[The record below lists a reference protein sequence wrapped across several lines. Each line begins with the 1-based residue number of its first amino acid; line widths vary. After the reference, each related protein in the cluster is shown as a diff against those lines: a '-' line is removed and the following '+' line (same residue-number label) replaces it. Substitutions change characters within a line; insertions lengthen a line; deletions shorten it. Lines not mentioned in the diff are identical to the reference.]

1 MINEQLPVKSYRY
14 KKTYINIMIAVI
26 CVIGFFLF
34 IGLFIYT
41 FRYLGRFEPLLHF
54 STLAVMVIY
63 TLVVRFAL
71 FPPVY
76 IWLDSDRLL
85 VRRSFFGGWKVID
98 PSRITK
104 AVISDDRELLI
115 LTTRQDDLP
124 QVEIKLINLTEN
136 ESEELKV
143 LLLS

>member
-1 MINEQLPVKSYRY
+1 MANEQFPEKTYRY
-14 KKTYINIMIAVI
+14 KKTYMNIMAVVI

-63 TLVVRFAL
+63 ALVVRFAL
-71 FPPVY
+71 FPPLY
-76 IWLDSDRLL
+76 IRLDSDRLL
-85 VRRSFFGGWKVID
+85 VRKSFFGGWKVID
-98 PSRITK
+98 LSKIVK
-104 AVISDDRELLI
+104 AVLSDDKELLI

-136 ESEELKV
+136 ESEELKT